1 MLLRLVL
8 VLFFLSS
15 CGGGSESSSNGV
27 TVDNDVINN
36 VLNSSQQCTDFD
48 ESSYNRTYRCEFKHK
63 GIDRYYYMQLGHP
76 EALGQSSILFNLHGY
91 GSNALAQMQY
101 ADFRD
106 LAYSKDKNFILIH
119 PQGAPLNTALASSV
133 SHWNSGAWTIGSPVD
148 DIDFINTII
157 EFVSNKYNIN
167 TKRIYSTGMSN
178 GGFMSYHLACNLS
191 SKIAA
196 IASVTGSMSKQTLE
210 SCNPNHPTSILQIH
224 GTIDGSVPFDG
235 NSPLGME
242 SIDDV
247 MNYWQVYNGCNSEPL
262 IKVEDYFVLGFA
274 VEHQTFQNCL
284 NEVQVELYKVEGMWH
299 TWPSKERFGISAT
312 EIVWDF
318 INSYDI
324 DGYIN

>member
-1 MLLRLVL
+1 MLLRFVL

-15 CGGGSESSSNGV
+15 CGGGSGSSSDGV
-27 TVDNDVINN
+27 TIENNPIN
-36 VLNSSQQCTDFD
+36 VQNSSQQCTDFD
-48 ESSYNRTYRCEFKHK
+48 GSTYDRTFRCEFKHK
-63 GIDRYYYMQLGHP
+63 GIDRYYYIQLGHP
-76 EALGQSSILFNLHGY
+76 EAEGQSSILFNLHGY

-119 PQGAPLNTALASSV
+119 PQGAPLNTAIASSV

-157 EFVSNKYNIN
+157 ELVSNKYNIN

-224 GTIDGSVPFDG
+224 GTIDGSVPFNG
-235 NSPLGME
+235 NSAIGME

-247 MNYWQVYNGCNSEPL
+247 MNYWKVYNACNSEPL
-262 IKVEDYFVLGFA
+262 IKVEDYSVLGFA
-274 VEHQTFQNCL
+274 VEHQTFQNCI
-284 NEVQVELYKVEGMWH
+284 NDVQVELYKVDGMLH

-312 EIVWDF
+312 ELVWDF
-318 INSYDI
+318 INTYDI

>member
-1 MLLRLVL
+1 MLLRLL
-8 VLFFLSS
+8 SILFFLSS
-15 CGGGSESSSNGV
+15 CGGGSSSSDEFVIEESFQDILN
-27 TVDNDVINN
+27 TDEQCKSFND
-36 VLNSSQQCTDFD
+36 SKY
-48 ESSYNRTYRCEFKHK
+48 ERTYKCEFKHK
-63 GIDRYYYMQLGHP
+63 GIDRYYYIQLNHP
-76 EALGQSSILFNLHGY
+76 EAVGQSSVLFNLHGY
-91 GSNALAQMQY
+91 GSNALEQMQY
-101 ADFRD
+101 GDFRD

-148 DIDFINTII
+148 DVNFINTII

-191 SKIAA
+191 TKIAA

-235 NSPLGME
+235 NSALGME
-242 SIDDV
+242 SINDV
-247 MNYWQVYNGCNSEPL
+247 MNYWQVYNACNSEPL
-262 IKVEDYFVLGFA
+262 IKVEDYTVLGFA
-274 VEHQTFQNCL
+274 IEHQTFHNCI
-284 NEVQVELYKVEGMWH
+284 NDVQVELYKVEGMWH
-299 TWPSKERFGISAT
+299 TWPSEERFGISAT
-312 EIVWDF
+312 EKVWDF
-318 INSYDI
+318 FNTYDI